1 MLYIKK
7 LPLKYWC

>member
-7 LPLKYWC
+7 T